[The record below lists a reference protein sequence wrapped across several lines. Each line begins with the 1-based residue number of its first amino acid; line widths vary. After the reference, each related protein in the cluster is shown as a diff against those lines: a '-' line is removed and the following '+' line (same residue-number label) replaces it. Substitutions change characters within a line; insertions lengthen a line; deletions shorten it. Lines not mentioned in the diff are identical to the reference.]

1 MTDDLT
7 GEPLKKRSDDNE
19 VTLKKRLQSYHVSTQ
34 PVVDYFKTKGMNNY
48 LTLGIWRGVDASKP
62 SPVVWESLNTIFDDI
77 FK

>member
-34 PVVDYFKTKGMNNY
+34 PVVDYFKTKGMNN
-48 LTLGIWRGVDASKP
+48 
-62 SPVVWESLNTIFDDI
+62 
-77 FK
+77 